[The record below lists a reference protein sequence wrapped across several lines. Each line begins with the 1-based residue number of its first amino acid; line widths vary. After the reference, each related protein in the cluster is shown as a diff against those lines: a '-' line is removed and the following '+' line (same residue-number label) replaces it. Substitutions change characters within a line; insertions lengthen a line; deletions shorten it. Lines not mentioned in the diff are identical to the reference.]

1 MEKRTRVRLCLWMSL
16 VFLALFG
23 PLVEP
28 RLGSGV
34 FAETRGAGV
43 DCRVE
48 LDRHVLP
55 AGGVQRAVIKI
66 TLDAPDGPGRE
77 MRPPVNLS
85 LVLDRSG
92 SMTGRKLQKAKEAAI
107 EALRRLGPQDIF
119 SVVTYD
125 DRVKT
130 VVPAQRKRDV
140 TWIEGKIR
148 SIRAGGS
155 TALFGGVSQGASE
168 VRKNME
174 GDYVHRIVLLSDGL
188 ANVGPR
194 TPEDLGR
201 LGVALLK
208 EGISVTTVGVGT
220 DYNEDLMTRL
230 SEKSDGNSYF
240 VESAGDLSRIFA
252 AELGDV
258 LNVVAKRVH
267 LIIDCPDGVR
277 PVSIIGRDGR
287 IRQGRVEFTLN
298 QLYGGQEKF
307 ALVQVEIAG
316 RKAGE
321 DMLVAD
327 ARVSYE
333 NMLTQKSEVSYGQVK
348 ARFSEE
354 EEKVKESTNI
364 TVQRDYEL
372 NVNAAAQERAISL
385 SDKGKR
391 KEAVHELK
399 KSSARLKAIGE
410 EHRDEILLEKAEEM
424 EQQAGRIEKEGMTK
438 TNRKSLRTQS
448 YQMKHQQLNK

>member
-1 MEKRTRVRLCLWMSL
+1 MEKRRKLRLTVWMGL
-16 VFLALFG
+16 GFLALFG
-23 PLVEP
+23 LLVEA
-28 RLGSGV
+28 RLESGV
-34 FAETRGAGV
+34 SAKSRVEGV

-48 LDRHVLP
+48 LDRHILP
-55 AGGVQRAVIKI
+55 AGGTQRAIIKV
-66 TLDAPDGPGRE
+66 TLDAPYALRRG
-77 MRPPVNLS
+77 MRPAVNLAI
-85 LVLDRSG
+85 VLDRSG
-92 SMTGRKLQKAKEAAI
+92 SMAGRKLQKAKEAAI

-119 SVVTYD
+119 SVVVYD
-125 DRVKT
+125 DKVQT
-130 VVPAQRKRDV
+130 VVPAQRGRDV
-140 TWIEGKIR
+140 ERIEGKIR
-148 SIRAGGS
+148 NIRAGGS

-168 VRKNME
+168 VRKNIDRE
-174 GDYVHRIVLLSDGL
+174 YVHRIILLSDGI

-201 LGVALLK
+201 LGVALIK

-240 VESAGDLSRIFA
+240 VESVSDLSRIFA

-277 PVSIIGRDGR
+277 PMSIIGREGR
-287 IRQGRVEFTLN
+287 IRGRTVEFSMN

-307 ALVQVEIAG
+307 ALVEVEIAG
-316 RKAGE
+316 RNAGE
-321 DMLVAD
+321 GMLVAN

-333 NMLTQKSEVSYGQVK
+333 NLLTRKNETSFGQVN
-348 ARFSEE
+348 AQFSKKKNE
-354 EEKVKESTNI
+354 VKKSTNI

-372 NVNAAAQERAISL
+372 NVNAAAQEKAIAL
-385 SDKGKR
+385 SDKGK
-391 KEAVHELK
+391 KKDAVNELK
-399 KSSARLKAIGE
+399 KSSARLREIGKE
-410 EHRDEILLEKAEEM
+410 YNDEKLLEKAEEM
-424 EQQAGRIEKEGMTK
+424 EEQAGRIEKEGMTK
-438 TNRKSLRTQS
+438 KARKSLRTES